1 MPNKYLANVL
11 NFWKKK
17 IQKMYT
23 IKVVW
28 FHKNINN
35 IEIFNAMKLGL
46 GIQGTQIK
54 PKVVTIHI
62 TKLN

>member
-1 MPNKYLANVL
+1 MCLIFEIYITFLTSQN
-11 NFWKKK
+11 
-17 IQKMYT
+17 MYT

-28 FHKNINN
+28 FHKNFNN